1 MFSAILRKTY
11 SSFPPKSLERFAVKC
26 FSGVW
31 SSAATLCVEIK
42 QCFDF
47 FKYIFCLFICLC
59 KLLRNISW
67 RSKLAAIA
75 MLLLEGLWIICQN
88 KLFFIFFCGSNP
100 SASDCWGK
108 LNQSQEMPCITSFKV
123 DFTACL
129 KFFRGSW
136 SSRRK
141 AEGGGK
147 SFHSVTA
154 WKSYQNTHLFSHS
167 LCLVLSSR
175 ITLFT
180 TRLCFISSEPK
191 LITQNFHYCKFS
203 SDFTSRMA
211 FVLFSSPFF
220 DVTRGTKPDPSISV
234 TWSQR
239 NFQFFRLN
247 SKNSF
252 AFHSI
257 FVFLYFSF
265 LLIFI
270 R

>member
-100 SASDCWGK
+100 SASDCWEK
-108 LNQSQEMPCITSFKV
+108 LNQSQEMPCITSLEV

-129 KFFRGSW
+129 RFFPRLVKQS
-136 SSRRK
+136 K
-141 AEGGGK
+141 EGGRRWK
-147 SFHSVTA
+147 KFPFCDCLKIVSKHSFILSFFVPRSFIANNIIYDETLL
-154 WKSYQNTHLFSHS
+154 YFIRTQIDNTKFPLLQIF
-167 LCLVLSSR
+167 LR
-175 ITLFT
+175 
-180 TRLCFISSEPK
+180 
-191 LITQNFHYCKFS
+191 FHVSNGFC
-203 SDFTSRMA
+203 
-211 FVLFSSPFF
+211 
-220 DVTRGTKPDPSISV
+220 
-234 TWSQR
+234 
-239 NFQFFRLN
+239 
-247 SKNSF
+247 
-252 AFHSI
+252 
-257 FVFLYFSF
+257 FVFVAFFWRHTWNETRSEYFCNMISTKF
-265 LLIFI
+265 PIFSAEFQK
-270 R
+270 